1 MNILSGVCWGF
12 IPARGGS
19 KSIPDKNIASF
30 ADRPLIDYV
39 IHAAQACRTIN
50 RILCST
56 DSKAI
61 ANHCRQRSI
70 EVLNRPSE
78 LASADSPIM
87 DTLEY
92 HLTDLATREGAM
104 AEIVALL
111 QPTSPFLLPEHI
123 AACVRAL
130 KADPT
135 AASAQTAFEC
145 PHNHHAVNQRVIENG
160 QIRLRYSKERRRAPD
175 KQSKPV
181 HYLFGNIVVA
191 RSEALLAQ
199 RFPHPTPSLPII
211 IDRFHALDADGPDD
225 FVLGKLMLHGG
236 LVILTHMQ

>member
-19 KSIPDKNIASF
+19 KSIPDKNIAFF
-30 ADRPLIDYV
+30 AGRPLMDYV
-39 IHAAQACRTIN
+39 IRAAQACSMIN

-56 DSKAI
+56 DSMAI
-61 ANHCRQRSI
+61 ANHCRQRGI
-70 EVLNRPSE
+70 EVLNRPPE
-78 LASADSPIM
+78 LATDDSPIM
-87 DTLEY
+87 DTLEH

-104 AEIVALL
+104 AEIIALI

-123 AACVRAL
+123 DACVGAL
-130 KADPT
+130 KADST

-145 PHNHHAVNQRVIENG
+145 PHNHHAVNQRVIEDG
-160 QIRLRYSKERRRAPD
+160 QIRFRYAAERHRAPD

-181 HYLFGNIVVA
+181 HYLFGNMVVA
-191 RSEALLAQ
+191 RTEALLAQ
-199 RFPHPTPSLPII
+199 RRCHATPSLPII

-225 FVLGKLMLHGG
+225 FILGKLMLRQGVVT
-236 LVILTHMQ
+236 LDHMD